1 MSNAWPTCP
10 RDRDN
15 PSKGGLI
22 PDETQI
28 VGSGLKAP
36 APGEGAASHQL
47 AGEVMAHRGN
57 DG

>member
-1 MSNAWPTCP
+1 MSNAWPTRP

-22 PDETQI
+22 PDDTQAA
-28 VGSGLKAP
+28 GPGLKAP

-47 AGEVMAHRGN
+47 DGGVTARRGD